1 MVIICVILMVVGPV
15 LAVQPMEHTLMLR
28 RYTKSPD
35 MDRSQRFE
43 ELDVIF
49 RKKAL
54 KWIFLAVGIV
64 CIVCSLIIYFGQ
76 SASAF

>member
-1 MVIICVILMVVGPV
+1 MVIISIILMVVGLV
-15 LAVQPMEHTLMLR
+15 LAVQPIEHTLMLR

>member
-1 MVIICVILMVVGPV
+1 MVIICVILMVVGLV
-15 LAVQPMEHTLMLR
+15 LAVQPIEHTLMLR

-64 CIVCSLIIYFGQ
+64 CIVCSLIIYFGH

>member
-1 MVIICVILMVVGPV
+1 MVVGLV
-15 LAVQPMEHTLMLR
+15 LAVQPIEHTLMLR